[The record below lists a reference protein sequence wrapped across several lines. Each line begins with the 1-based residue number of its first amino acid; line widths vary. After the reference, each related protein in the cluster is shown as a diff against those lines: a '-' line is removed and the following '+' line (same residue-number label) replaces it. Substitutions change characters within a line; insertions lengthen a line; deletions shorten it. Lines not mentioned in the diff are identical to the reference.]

1 MMSDADFANYADDNT
16 PYVSADTIDELLKD

>member
-16 PYVSADTIDELLKD
+16 LYVSADTIDELLKD

>member
-16 PYVSADTIDELLKD
+16 RYVSADTIDELLKD